1 MKTGRRCFF
10 LLILCAFSH
19 GAQCSETLAQAI
31 TRIYG
36 SPQDRMNYDIWLRGE
51 MLENHRTASVAS
63 KPLFGTP
70 ANALCFCHNPNDIS
84 VEIRQANSFAS
95 DKFAEADI
103 TLKEKNHSRWLTLQ
117 LHKPHDRWLIA
128 DVDNIDDPL
137 PSLGRQLHND
147 TQLKLL
153 IAPQLAINN
162 QKIADVTI
170 AELLAHP
177 DEYHSRKVRI
187 RGLVL
192 TGFER
197 HAIYGDPQQDGLWLE
212 NFLVPYTVSRN
223 HTEASMVVEG
233 IFDMRVSGH
242 LSHYPGG
249 ITNIT
254 RYEKVQPTRASAV
267 TDISFTDLLQ
277 HPDHYHQKK
286 IRLRGYVILG
296 FEHAAIYANKDA
308 TQRENGFWLG
318 NFVTNIPLDLQKDGG
333 YEVLIEGT
341 FNKDGHGH
349 MGLSA
354 GEITDISHYETITLP
369 ENVIQIKNQGAKE

>member
-1 MKTGRRCFF
+1 M
-10 LLILCAFSH
+10 
-19 GAQCSETLAQAI
+19 
-31 TRIYG
+31 
-36 SPQDRMNYDIWLRGE
+36 
-51 MLENHRTASVAS
+51 
-63 KPLFGTP
+63 
-70 ANALCFCHNPNDIS
+70 
-84 VEIRQANSFAS
+84 
-95 DKFAEADI
+95 
-103 TLKEKNHSRWLTLQ
+103 
-117 LHKPHDRWLIA
+117 HKPHDRWLIA

-192 TGFER
+192 IGFER

-286 IRLRGYVILG
+286 YV
-296 FEHAAIYANKDA
+296 YADTLFSVLNMRRFMPIK
-308 TQRENGFWLG
+308 TQRREKMDFGWE
-318 NFVTNIPLDLQKDGG
+318 ISS
-333 YEVLIEGT
+333 LI
-341 FNKDGHGH
+341 F
-349 MGLSA
+349 LSTSRRT
-354 GEITDISHYETITLP
+354 EDTRC
-369 ENVIQIKNQGAKE
+369 